1 MDLRL
6 KHVMERDGVRMKI
19 RKATENDIDAVEK
32 LYDAI
37 HTAEEENK
45 QDIGWVRGIYPVRTT
60 AEAALKREDLFVLE
74 ENGTLYGTAIINK
87 LQVDIY
93 NQGNWKHRVSDEQ
106 VCVLHTLVIS
116 PGNLPK
122 VKLAQQGLKVSK
134 GYKVLKVT
142 KVSKVLKEPMGKRST
157 RISLMQIMQR
167 AVVLVRQTRIKL
179 ISVCT

>member
-45 QDIGWVRGIYPVRTT
+45 QDIGWVRGIYPVRAT

-74 ENGTLYGTAIINK
+74 EMAHYME
-87 LQVDIY
+87 
-93 NQGNWKHRVSDEQ
+93 RPS
-106 VCVLHTLVIS
+106 
-116 PGNLPK
+116 
-122 VKLAQQGLKVSK
+122 
-134 GYKVLKVT
+134 
-142 KVSKVLKEPMGKRST
+142 
-157 RISLMQIMQR
+157 
-167 AVVLVRQTRIKL
+167 
-179 ISVCT
+179 